1 MDLVRIFVLYDVEWI
16 NQINKHKFN
25 PLATKR
31 IMVHPSSTYSQL
43 LENITQ
49 TIEIG
54 ISKYE
59 IIMKFKCNSTNLVP
73 LVEIISDDDMQFLL
87 HENLNGIAYRK
98 PS

>member
-1 MDLVRIFVLYDVEWI
+1 MDLVRIIVLYNVEWI

-25 PLATKR
+25 PLATKG

-49 TIEIG
+49 NIEIG

-59 IIMKFKCNSTNLVP
+59 IMKFKCNSTNLVP
-73 LVEIISDDDMQFLL
+73 LVEIISDDDVQFLL
-87 HENLNGIAYRK
+87 HENLKWYCI
-98 PS
+98 